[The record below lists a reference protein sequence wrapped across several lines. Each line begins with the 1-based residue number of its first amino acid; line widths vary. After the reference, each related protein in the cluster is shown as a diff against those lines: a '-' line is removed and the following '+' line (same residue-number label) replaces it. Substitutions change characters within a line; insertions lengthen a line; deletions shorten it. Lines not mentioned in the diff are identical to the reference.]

1 MHRGREATQAM
12 LARSH
17 GGRQMQAET
26 HETQWAQL
34 NFGSCQLGDKRRTDR
49 LIRLAARIASN
60 PSASLPGQTE
70 TWGDLKAAYQ
80 LFDRPEVTFDAI
92 ASPHWELTKQRPAG
106 RYLVIGDT
114 TEIDFGKR
122 RMISGLGP
130 TGNGS
135 GAGFLLH
142 NALMVDADTEEIVGV
157 AGQAI
162 HYRDEKS
169 KKKENRSQR
178 LKRNRESEI
187 WGKVID
193 QVGPPPEDVQWVHV
207 LDRGGDN
214 FEVYCH
220 LLQQRSEW
228 VVRAAKLNRYVL
240 TGTDDVRM
248 KLSEYLPKLAL
259 LGTYTLS
266 LRARPRQPARQAKL
280 EVRVGRI
287 KMPRPHHASP
297 WVKRLHQPP
306 IAMNVVEVVE
316 VDVPEGATPIR
327 WVLLTSLSVTTFL
340 DARTVIRYYEAR
352 WLIEEYHKA
361 LKTGCHV
368 ESRQLKTAAR
378 LEAMV
383 GLMSVVAVRLLR
395 LKSLARTN
403 PEIPARRVVPR
414 IWLQM
419 LKAAR
424 KGLDRVHDLTVG
436 QFYREVAKLGVFL
449 GRKGDGQPVWITIWR
464 GWEKL
469 NTYVQA
475 VSLASKL
482 KLPT

>member
-1 MHRGREATQAM
+1 LIQV
-12 LARSH
+12 
-17 GGRQMQAET
+17 
-26 HETQWAQL
+26 AQ
-34 NFGSCQLGDKRRTDR
+34 QVV
-49 LIRLAARIASN
+49 SN
-60 PSASLPGQTE
+60 PSASLPNQAP
-70 TWGDLKAAYQ
+70 TWGELKAAYK
-80 LFDRPEVTFDAI
+80 LFDSQEVTFEAI
-92 ASPHWELTKQRPAG
+92 ARPHWELTKQRTAG

-122 RMISGLGP
+122 KMISGLGP

-142 NALMVDADTEEIVGV
+142 NALMVDAHTEEIIGI
-157 AGQAI
+157 AGQTI
-162 HYRDEKS
+162 HYRDKKPKS
-169 KKKENRSQR
+169 KKKENRSQQ
-178 LKRNRESEI
+178 LKRKRESEV
-187 WGKVID
+187 WNKVID
-193 QVGPPPEDVQWVHV
+193 QVGPPPENVQWVHV

-220 LLQQRSEW
+220 LLQQRSGW

-240 TGTDDVRM
+240 AGTGGVRM
-248 KLSEYLPKLAL
+248 MLSEYFPKLRL
-259 LGTYTLS
+259 LGKYTLS
-266 LRARPRQPARQAKL
+266 LRARPSQPARQAKL
-280 EVRVGRI
+280 EVRVGKI
-287 KMPRPHHASP
+287 KMPRPHHSSL
-297 WVKRLHQPP
+297 WVKQLDQPP

-316 VDVPEGATPIR
+316 VNAPKGASPIR
-327 WVLLTSLSVTTFL
+327 WVLLTSLPVKTFD
-340 DARTVIRYYEAR
+340 DAWTVIGYYEAR

-361 LKTGCHV
+361 LKTGCRV
-368 ESRQLKTAAR
+368 ESRQLKTAGR

-403 PEIPARRVVPR
+403 PEIPAQRVVPS

-436 QFYREVAKLGVFL
+436 QFYREVAKLGGFL
-449 GRKGDGQPVWITIWR
+449 GRKGDGNPGWITIWR

-469 NTYVQA
+469 SAYVQA
-475 VSLASKL
+475 ASLASNL
-482 KLPT
+482 KLQT